1 VKKTADST
9 VLLLGTAICQEAFE
23 TERWRTKWRIS
34 GMAGRRDAG
43 CHSLLAVNINLT
55 YSKIV
60 YFLLLHKDE
69 SVW

>member
-1 VKKTADST
+1 
-9 VLLLGTAICQEAFE
+9 
-23 TERWRTKWRIS
+23 
-34 GMAGRRDAG
+34 MAGRRDVG
-43 CHSLLAVNINLT
+43 CHSLPAVNIHLT